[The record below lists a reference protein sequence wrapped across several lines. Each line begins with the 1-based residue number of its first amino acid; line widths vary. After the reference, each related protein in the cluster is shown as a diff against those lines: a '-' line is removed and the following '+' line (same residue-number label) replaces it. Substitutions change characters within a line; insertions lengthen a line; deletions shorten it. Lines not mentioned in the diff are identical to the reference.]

1 MQKQWI
7 VRCRLRWFN
16 GDETAW
22 NRNMNRLDGLVQGG
36 RIPLILVDDS
46 ETEAYGMEIEVLGY
60 EMMVVPGPR

>member
-1 MQKQWI
+1 
-7 VRCRLRWFN
+7 
-16 GDETAW
+16 
-22 NRNMNRLDGLVQGG
+22 MNRLDGLVQGG